1 MSMKKHVI
9 AALAVV
15 MMISASACSA
25 NTVNSS
31 GSSSASGSSSS
42 AAEPDSGSSAATAE
56 TSAAETPDDN
66 QSGSESAPE
75 SSADLQAIYDKIIAA
90 QDNPDDIIMFP
101 ETSEDYFNGFYSSLL
116 DLDIK
121 QKLLYMPPVTGNA
134 CEILLVEAADSEN
147 ADKAEAI
154 MKARIKTGADDTTY
168 PEVAEVW
175 QAHARVERSGNL
187 LCMIA
192 LPMSCNV
199 PDDVFAL

>member
-1 MSMKKHVI
+1 MSMKKYAI
-9 AALAVV
+9 AALAAL
-15 MMISASACSA
+15 MMTSAAACSA
-25 NTVNSS
+25 NTVSS
-31 GSSSASGSSSS
+31 SGSSSS

-56 TSAAETPDDN
+56 ASTAETPDDN

-75 SSADLQAIYDKIIAA
+75 SGADLQAVYDKIIAA

-101 ETSEDYFNGFYSSLL
+101 ETSEDYFNGFYSGLL

-154 MKARIKTGADDTTY
+154 MKARVKIGADDITY

-175 QAHARVERSGNL
+175 QTHAMVERSGNL